1 MSNHVSSVVGS
12 EYCVCTAKKK
22 EKKVLRL
29 TLEDKLTVH
38 KDEEND
44 DVLRTVLI
52 KHIIPCEIWDIE
64 KFSLW
69 SSLRTAK

>member
-1 MSNHVSSVVGS
+1 MF
-12 EYCVCTAKKK
+12 ARLKKK
-22 EKKVLRL
+22 KKKVLRL